1 MSNPPNGRGKPSLIA
16 AAQNQGQNATSQQQQ
31 QPQASTS
38 SIPANLDSIPMSTVS
53 SSQSGSGSISAR
65 STPAPATARSVTE
78 GSVPPSGVARLKF
91 KPKVPIR
98 RVKQEVDVKPDIS
111 SIPTPSAPPGR
122 GGMRGAGRGR
132 GGPGR
137 GRGRG
142 NAPSTSIAAGVFGG
156 PRPAASASSSRRFAA
171 APAPT
176 IRAFDDQDAEVY
188 SDHSDQEGGSMG
200 RPIDIDMVSTM
211 SESAPTSL
219 YRDRR
224 SNDKKAKA
232 QGKDKD
238 EKNKDKKGKKKLS
251 NSENMD
257 VDANSGGP
265 RVKDEPISPE
275 KQTRELRVDDE
286 MLSDDEMQDRD
297 DQGRRV
303 RNFAQTGG
311 IEEPPQEQDQPS
323 RNTNVD
329 DSDEE
334 VNEAQAVDL
343 SESEEEEEEEDME
356 GDFVNVDGYDD
367 PEKKLFIFQFPHLFP
382 KFLPNTP
389 VDLTQPTPSNGD
401 IKPDINNTSNPTASG
416 PSSST
421 TATQK
426 DVKPDIK
433 PTPAQ
438 LRANANAKKLPEP
451 IPEGRIGT
459 MVVMKSGKV
468 KIVMGKDI
476 VMNVTPG
483 LPTTFIQHLVH
494 LDLKEKNVHV
504 LGEVHKNYIVTPDI
518 DRLLEDL
525 YINGGQTPGEID
537 AERRRKLIRDRGLVQ
552 MKKERD

>member
-1 MSNPPNGRGKPSLIA
+1 MSASNRGKPSLIA
-16 AAQNQGQNATSQQQQ
+16 AAQSQSQNHN

-38 SIPANLDSIPMSTVS
+38 TTTPTVPPNLASIPMSAVS
-53 SSQSGSGSISAR
+53 SSTSGSGSISAR
-65 STPAPATARSVTE
+65 STPAPSQG
-78 GSVPPSGVARLKF
+78 GSVPPSGGVQRLKF

-111 SIPTPSAPPGR
+111 NIPASSSTPR
-122 GGMRGAGRGR
+122 GGMRGSPRGR

-156 PRPAASASSSRRFAA
+156 PRPVPSASSSRKFTASASTMTSRF
-171 APAPT
+171 
-176 IRAFDDQDAEVY
+176 DEQDIEVY

-224 SNDKKAKA
+224 SNQDKKTK
-232 QGKDKD
+232 GKD
-238 EKNKDKKGKKKLS
+238 EKKEKEKKKKKKDS
-251 NSENMD
+251 PSTIESD
-257 VDANSGGP
+257 VNVGLG
-265 RVKDEPISPE
+265 VKAEPISPE
-275 KQTRELRVDDE
+275 KRPQQLREDDT

-311 IEEPPQEQDQPS
+311 IEEPPHSTRSPTGDNDE
-323 RNTNVD
+323 D
-329 DSDEE
+329 DE
-334 VNEAQAVDL
+334 VNEAQMVDL
-343 SESEEEEEEEDME
+343 SESEEEEEEEDMT
-356 GDFVNVDGYDD
+356 GDFNQVDGYDN
-367 PEKKLFIFQFPHLFP
+367 PEEKLSIFQFPHLFP
-382 KFLPNTP
+382 KFLPATP
-389 VDLTQPTPSNGD
+389 VDLTTD
-401 IKPDINNTSNPTASG
+401 TKPDINNPT
-416 PSSST
+416 T
-421 TATQK
+421 TGSAQK
-426 DVKPDIK
+426 DIKPDIK
-433 PTPAQ
+433 PTAAQ
-438 LRANANAKKLPEP
+438 LRSIGPGGKKLPEP
-451 IPEGRIGT
+451 LPEGRVGT

-494 LDLKEKNVHV
+494 LDDKTKSAHV
-504 LGEVHKNYIVTPDI
+504 LGEVHKNYVVTPDI

-525 YINGGQTPGEID
+525 YINGGKTPGEVD
-537 AERRRKLIRDRGLVQ
+537 AERRRRLIREKGLMP
-552 MKKERD
+552 MKRERD